1 MEPCDSEGGVTLD
14 VEEFKSLYPDVTA
27 TDAVIESYFSVACL
41 LLDNTKHSRV
51 KNPCER
57 KMLLYLLT
65 RHIAALAE
73 REAGLVGSL
82 TSASQGSVSVGVSAF
97 QNANWYQQTQWGA
110 LYWEATGKYRKGIW
124 WYGKR

>member
-1 MEPCDSEGGVTLD
+1 MPPCDCDGIVLLD
-14 VEEFKSLYPDVTA
+14 SDEFKSLYPDVKA
-27 TDAVIESYFSVACL
+27 TDDVIESYFSAACL
-41 LLDNTKHSRV
+41 LLDNTKRSRV
-51 KNPCER
+51 RNLCER

-65 RHIAALAE
+65 RHIAELAE
-73 REAGLVGSL
+73 RGAGLVGSL

-110 LYWEATGKYRKGIW
+110 IYWEATGKYRKGIW